1 MNYQQY
7 KLLCKLN
14 DKILLNHKNS
24 ISYISN
30 GWLHFIRLNSVYI
43 KYYSQP
49 LNKLPILILIY
60 FLKVFK
66 YLANSFLKIAHS
78 VWRNYLKKEKLN
90 IDNRY
95 DYIFISHLLNESVI
109 NNDQD
114 FYFYDLPRKIE
125 SKEKKSLILY
135 INYVGKINVKFK
147 LNSSSTKKII
157 MPIYLGFFSE
167 IKLRYELLLN
177 AFRVLFFNSTSI
189 KTKLVASFEYLS
201 PASHFNLRLGKRI
214 ESIVKKTGAN
224 IIFTTFEGH
233 AWERVVYASSR
244 KINPNIKCVGY
255 QQAIVFNSQHS
266 VIRSLGNFFDPDFI
280 LCSGLTSFRK
290 IKNSNLVDDNK
301 LLLFGSNRTNGTFNE
316 ILKKNKTILFLPE
329 GDLKEVLL
337 LLDLAYDLAINNSDY
352 KFILRFHPLTNVKK
366 LINKRSY
373 LNSLPS
379 NIELSEN
386 SLEEDLNKSFFAIYR
401 GSTSII
407 KAIEFGLTPIFY
419 NNNDERYNDVLED
432 VNFRYELSDNLEF
445 LKITSISEEIL
456 KENLISLRSE
466 IKNFFSPIDYSVIN
480 KLK

>member
-1 MNYQQY
+1 MNYKQY
-7 KLLCKLN
+7 KFLCKLN

-30 GWLHFIRLNSVYI
+30 NWLHFIRLNSVYI
-43 KYYSQP
+43 ESYSQP
-49 LNKLPILILIY
+49 LNNLSSIIIIY
-60 FLKVFK
+60 FSKIFK
-66 YLANSFLKIAHS
+66 YLLNSFFKIIHS
-78 VWRNYLKKEKLN
+78 VWRNYVKKEILN
-90 IDNRY
+90 IENKY
-95 DYIFISHLLNESVI
+95 DYIFISHLLNESII

-114 FYFYDLPRKIE
+114 FYFYNFPEKIE
-125 SKEKKSLILY
+125 SKGEKSLIVY
-135 INYVGKINVKFK
+135 INYVGKINTKFNI
-147 LNSSSTKKII
+147 NSSKTNKVIL
-157 MPIYLGFFSE
+157 PIYLDFFSE
-167 IKLRYELLLN
+167 IGLRFELFLN
-177 AFRVLFFNSTSI
+177 AFNILFFNSNSL

-214 ESIVKKTGAN
+214 EDIIKKSGAKM
-224 IIFTTFEGH
+224 IFTTFEGH

-255 QQAIVFNSQHS
+255 QQAVVFNSQHS

-280 LCSGLTSFRK
+280 LCSGQYSFQK
-290 IKNSNLVDDNK
+290 IKKANLVVDNK
-301 LLLFGSNRTNGTFNE
+301 LFILGSNRTNGSFNE
-316 ILKKNKTILFLPE
+316 IPKKNKTILFLPE

-366 LINKRSY
+366 LISKRSY
-373 LNSLPS
+373 LSSLPS
-379 NIELSEN
+379 NIELSAN
-386 SLEEDLNKSFFAIYR
+386 SLEEDFNKSFFAIYR

-419 NNNDERYNDVLED
+419 NNNNERYNDVLED
-432 VNFRYELSDNLEF
+432 VNFRFELSDNVEF
-445 LKITSISEEIL
+445 LKITNISEQII

-466 IKNFFSPIDYSVIN
+466 IKNFFSPIDYTIIN